1 MGVPEMVFSWRLA
14 KLRAI
19 KKCQYRACQKLK
31 HNPDYQHKY
40 PHEAAE
46 VAKLKH
52 ASVVTQKR
60 VEKET
65 IIKQESHKTPPT
77 KRFPRYNR
85 SE

>member
-1 MGVPEMVFSWRLA
+1 MAFSWRLA

-19 KKCQYRACQKLK
+19 KKEQYRCCQMLK

-46 VAKLKH
+46 VAKLHH

-60 VEKET
+60 VEKEVT
-65 IIKQESHKTPPT
+65 LKQNAHKTPT
-77 KRFPRYNR
+77 FKNFPRWNR